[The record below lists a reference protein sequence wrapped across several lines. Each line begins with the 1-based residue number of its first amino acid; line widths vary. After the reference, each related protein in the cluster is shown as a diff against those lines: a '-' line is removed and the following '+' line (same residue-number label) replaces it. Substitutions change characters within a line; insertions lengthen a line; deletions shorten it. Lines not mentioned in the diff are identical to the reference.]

1 MIKLFVT
8 DIDGTLL
15 PAGSSVV
22 PAKNVEAVQAMLR
35 AGVKVVIATGRMYK
49 AALPIAK
56 QLGEHIPIIAYN
68 GAMIKSSSGE
78 ILHAQYIEAATAIK
92 LINFFEEHSWHL
104 QSYSGEVL
112 YVPKRN
118 KCVELYEESQKVE
131 AVEVGWEGMREHAKD
146 IPKLLSISLNTD
158 EINERMNEV
167 KKFFGG
173 QLEVTRSHP
182 MFAEFMAVDVSKAS
196 AIKILAD
203 KFGID
208 NAETLAIGDSDND
221 LAMITSVGCG
231 VAMGN
236 AVPAVKAACP
246 RITDTCERDGFAK
259 AVYDYVLRK
268 DFYGRD

>member
-15 PAGSSVV
+15 PAGSGIV
-22 PAKNVEAVQAMLR
+22 PSKNVEAVQAMTR

-56 QLGEHIPIIAYN
+56 QLGEQIPIIAYN
-68 GAMIKSSSGE
+68 GALIKSSAGE
-78 ILHAQYIEAATAIK
+78 VLHAQYMDEAIALK
-92 LINFFEEHSWHL
+92 LINFFEERDWYL

-118 KCVELYEESQKVE
+118 ECVELYEKSQKVE
-131 AVEVGWEGMREHAKD
+131 AVEVGWDGLREHAKD
-146 IPKLLSISLNTD
+146 VPKLLSISLNPD
-158 EINERMNEV
+158 EVTARIDAI

-173 QLEVTRSHP
+173 QVEVTRSAP
-182 MFAEFMAVDVSKAS
+182 YFAECMAVGVSKAQ
-196 AIKILAD
+196 AIKVLAD
-203 KFGID
+203 KLGID
-208 NAETLAIGDSDND
+208 NAEILAIGDSDND

-236 AVPAVKAACP
+236 AVEAVKAACP
-246 RITDTCERDGFAK
+246 RITDTCDNDGFAK
-259 AVYDYVLRK
+259 AVYDYVL
-268 DFYGRD
+268 